1 VRAATGS
8 YGCYWAVST
17 AMPMALAY
25 IQRDS
30 EGRRQKRRATE
41 DDWTWRAETCSAHRE
56 TDVFVGTEDERRLG
70 IEIGE

>member
-1 VRAATGS
+1 
-8 YGCYWAVST
+8 
-17 AMPMALAY
+17 MPMALAY

-56 TDVFVGTEDERRLG
+56 TDMFVGTEDERRLG